1 MLQIIR
7 RLPAF
12 GKDFFFT
19 FSLTLRYNSRL
30 LKGFFKKDRD
40 MATIKLGLP
49 KGSLQDATV
58 ALFQKAGYKLVVS
71 SRSYFPHIDDIEISP
86 VLLRAQE
93 MSRYVEDGT
102 LDCGITGADWVAENG
117 SKVQVMTELQ
127 YSKATT
133 NKVRWVLAVPEACNI
148 KSVKDLAG
156 KRIATEVVGITKRY
170 LAKNKVKAQVEFSWG
185 ATEAKV
191 ASGLVDAIVELTET
205 GSSLKANKLR
215 IVETLCESS
224 TQFIANKASF
234 KDAGKRKK
242 MEQVIMLIKG
252 ALAANNM
259 VGLKMNIEEKNL
271 AKIISDLPALKNPTV
286 APLARTGWV
295 AIETV
300 IDESIVRTIIP
311 TLKEHGAQ
319 GIIEYSLN
327 KLIV

>member
-1 MLQIIR
+1 MPIL
-7 RLPAF
+7 
-12 GKDFFFT
+12 
-19 FSLTLRYNSRL
+19 
-30 LKGFFKKDRD
+30 
-40 MATIKLGLP
+40 KLGLP

-58 ALFQKAGYKLVVS
+58 ALFEKAGYKLVVS
-71 SRSYFPHIDDIEISP
+71 SRSYFPHIDDTDISP

-117 SKVQVMTELQ
+117 SKVQVMAELQ

-133 NKVRWVLAVPEACNI
+133 NKVRWVLAVPENSSI

-156 KRIATEVVGITKRY
+156 KRIATEVVGITRKY

-205 GSSLKANKLR
+205 GSSLRANKLR

-224 TQFIANKASF
+224 TQFIVNKASF
-234 KDAGKRKK
+234 KDEWKRAK
-242 MEQVIMLIKG
+242 MDQVIMLLKG

-259 VGLKMNIEEKNL
+259 VGLKLNIATNNL
-271 AKIISDLPALKNPTV
+271 NKLLTALPALKNPTV
-286 APLARTGWV
+286 APLAQDGWV
-295 AIETV
+295 AVETV
-300 IDESIVRTIIP
+300 IEEGIVRSIIP
-311 TLKEHGAQ
+311 ALKAAGAQ
-319 GIIEYSLN
+319 GIIEYSIN
-327 KLIV
+327 KLII